1 MARNL
6 VHGWHFSGAW
16 RHSNVCVPGMCPSS
30 KSSDLLPHITRSAQA
45 QRSRVVGQRGQG
57 REISREGCGGGKAAD
72 GAQVVSF
79 VFFNLLTI

>member
-1 MARNL
+1 
-6 VHGWHFSGAW
+6 
-16 RHSNVCVPGMCPSS
+16 MCPRDVP
-30 KSSDLLPHITRSAQA
+30 KQQVLGPPHITRSAQA